1 MKKTMTTAQMKRNT
15 FYISNKID
23 YNLNIICIYIIDIDK
38 RMRTISN
45 PDEFRKNVSEK
56 LDVILKHTKTSVN
69 MEKGIYNYAV
79 KEASTKKVVKKW
91 DNPHF
96 VQIYVDRVRSIYFNL
111 NNETLLQQLADG
123 SIKPHVV
130 AFMTHQELRPE
141 KWEKLIQEKIQ
152 RDKYKYE
159 TNIEAATDTFKCRK
173 CQSNKCTYYQMQ
185 TRSADEPMTTFVTC
199 IDCGNRW
206 KC

>member
-1 MKKTMTTAQMKRNT
+1 
-15 FYISNKID
+15 
-23 YNLNIICIYIIDIDK
+23 
-38 RMRTISN
+38 MRTISN

-56 LDVILKHTKTSVN
+56 LNVILKHIKTSVN

-111 NNETLLQQLADG
+111 NNESLLQQLADG
-123 SIKPHVV
+123 TIKPHVV

>member
-1 MKKTMTTAQMKRNT
+1 
-15 FYISNKID
+15 
-23 YNLNIICIYIIDIDK
+23 
-38 RMRTISN
+38 MRTISN

-56 LDVILKHTKTSVN
+56 LNVILKHTKTSVN

-111 NNETLLQQLADG
+111 NNELLLQQLADG
-123 SIKPHVV
+123 TIKPHVV